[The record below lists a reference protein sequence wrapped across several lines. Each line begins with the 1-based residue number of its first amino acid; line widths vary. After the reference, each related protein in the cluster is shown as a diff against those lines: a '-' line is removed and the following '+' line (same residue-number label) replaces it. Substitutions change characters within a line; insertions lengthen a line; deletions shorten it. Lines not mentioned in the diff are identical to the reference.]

1 MSVELGK
8 PWSEEKVPEVVR
20 PSRCSMDMLEEES
33 EREETLHVLEYDPV
47 RGGAWTVKHAGPC
60 PAAFLRQIGAKRDGH
75 RRASEKVA
83 PVEKEAG

>member
-1 MSVELGK
+1 
-8 PWSEEKVPEVVR
+8 
-20 PSRCSMDMLEEES
+20 
-33 EREETLHVLEYDPV
+33 VLEYDPV

-60 PAAFLRQIGAKRDGH
+60 PVAFLRQIGAKRDGH